1 MVTPES
7 PVSCLILNR
16 LAMAKA
22 VVLMTLATF
31 LSAMNSCRGM
41 GRRRAFSL
49 ATNRHEQ
56 HMVRSK
62 GSFAIT
68 QKTTSSFQ
76 FHHRY
81 FSEPALAATTRYT
94 TPTVLW
100 LSSLP
105 NTKSELVT
113 ISESGQI
120 SPEKEYVLCFHG
132 RSSAGKTDGV
142 AGSGMVLYD
151 DSDEMSELWWG
162 RQCLGNVTLNE
173 AEYIT
178 LVTALECARSLGVQ
192 HIKVQGHNQL
202 ILKQMEGTNK
212 VKSPTLK
219 EHYERAVALRKEF
232 ASFTISLV
240 DKSLNDR
247 AIGLAKEAIAHDI
260 NTLDNTR
267 NGPIDRNNDDEN
279 TAISSQT
286 LNDIDNFT
294 PGPTTTNDAKDV
306 SQELDST
313 TIISPEKTYVLRFDG
328 GSRGNPG
335 TAGAGMVLY
344 DSEYGVEIW
353 SGYQYLGETNTNNE
367 AEYMGLIT
375 GLQCARSLGI
385 EHLVAQG
392 DSQLI
397 LRQLEG
403 RYKVNSPNL
412 KAYYDEAVSLSKE
425 FASFQT
431 SHIERARNARADEL
445 ANEAMDTKSTRGFD
459 LHG

>member
-1 MVTPES
+1 
-7 PVSCLILNR
+7 
-16 LAMAKA
+16 MAKA
-22 VVLMTLATF
+22 VALMTLATF
-31 LSAMNSCRGM
+31 LSAINSCRGM

-49 ATNRHEQ
+49 ATNCHS
-56 HMVRSK
+56 HPVRS
-62 GSFAIT
+62 
-68 QKTTSSFQ
+68 QKTTTSSFQ

-105 NTKSELVT
+105 NTKSELIT
-113 ISESGQI
+113 ISKSGQI
-120 SPEKEYVLCFHG
+120 SPEKEYILCYHG

-151 DSDEMSELWWG
+151 NKGSELWWG

-219 EHYERAVALRKEF
+219 EHYERAIALRKEF
-232 ASFTISLV
+232 ASFQISLV

-247 AIGLAKEAIAHDI
+247 AIGLAKEAMAHDT
-260 NTLDNTR
+260 NTLGEDKTI
-267 NGPIDRNNDDEN
+267 NGAEAIERNNDNEK
-279 TAISSQT
+279 AAKESFRS
-286 LNDIDNFT
+286 IDDFA
-294 PGPTTTNDAKDV
+294 PEPTTTNDAKDF
-306 SQELDST
+306 SQKIDST
-313 TIISPEKTYVLRFDG
+313 SISPEKTYVLRFDG

-344 DSEYGVEIW
+344 DSEYGAEIW

-385 EHLVAQG
+385 EHIVAQG

-412 KAYYDEAVSLSKE
+412 KAYYDEALSLSKE
-425 FASFQT
+425 FSSFKT
-431 SHIERARNARADEL
+431 SHIERNRNARADAL